1 MKHCSPTDQET
12 MLLAL
17 RQDLEAARKRVEIA
31 SAHFD
36 AVVRNVPSRKTYPDS
51 VHRMQK
57 ASSDY
62 AEAQKAALA
71 ALMRLN
77 EFLIYGTVPPG
88 LEKEQ
93 EPEPRMRRQPLT
105 NSSAMDKVTIQAR
118 PIKEGDWRVVAT
130 GTWTPGEQPQ
140 LGDEIL
146 PVEVITALFNITP
159 SPTDK
164 SCRNEIKCGDMLYA
178 VVFRRLSR

>member
-36 AVVRNVPSRKTYPDS
+36 AVVKSVPSRKTYPDS

-62 AEAQKAALA
+62 AETQKAALA

-105 NSSAMDKVTIQAR
+105 KQSA
-118 PIKEGDWRVVAT
+118 AT
-130 GTWTPGEQPQ
+130 V
-140 LGDEIL
+140 D
-146 PVEVITALFNITP
+146 
-159 SPTDK
+159 
-164 SCRNEIKCGDMLYA
+164 
-178 VVFRRLSR
+178 

>member
-1 MKHCSPTDQET
+1 MKSCSPADQET
-12 MLLAL
+12 TLLAL
-17 RQDLEAARKRVEIA
+17 RQDLDAARKRAAIA

-36 AVVRNVPSRKTYPDS
+36 DVVKKVPSGLPYPDG

-71 ALMRLN
+71 DLMRLN

-93 EPEPRMRRQPLT
+93 EPEPRMRRQSLT
-105 NSSAMDKVTIQAR
+105 NSS
-118 PIKEGDWRVVAT
+118 
-130 GTWTPGEQPQ
+130 
-140 LGDEIL
+140 
-146 PVEVITALFNITP
+146 
-159 SPTDK
+159 
-164 SCRNEIKCGDMLYA
+164 
-178 VVFRRLSR
+178 